1 MVDVKADAGATGET
15 GASDDIHAVPD
26 VELLQFQKQR
36 STPKVRLSE
45 VNMDTGEEIL
55 HAEVDDFGKVAGDK
69 HMGLAKSGTEE
80 NVVRML
86 HKAGSLDAS
95 DILQD
100 LDPSDTGKAAATGQ
114 EEEKKE

>member
-1 MVDVKADAGATGET
+1 
-15 GASDDIHAVPD
+15 
-26 VELLQFQKQR
+26 
-36 STPKVRLSE
+36 
-45 VNMDTGEEIL
+45 
-55 HAEVDDFGKVAGDK
+55 
-69 HMGLAKSGTEE
+69 MGLAKSGTEE

-100 LDPSDTGKAAATGQ
+100 LDPSDTAKAAATGQ